1 MRHQELLLGPV
12 ASPPTVWRAL
22 SEITPAMLARVE
34 RARARAG
41 RHVGPLP
48 EGLPPR
54 SVAGGDLGEVV
65 VLENSETRLGAPRR
79 NSALPRR
86 APPMHPHVS
95 SCVVEGL
102 FVSRFTR
109 GIDLILSKG
118 HLRNEKVRG
127 SSPLSSTIQ

>member
-65 VLENSETRLGAPRR
+65 VTGELGDPPRSATQKLRLA
-79 NSALPRR
+79 
-86 APPMHPHVS
+86 
-95 SCVVEGL
+95 
-102 FVSRFTR
+102 
-109 GIDLILSKG
+109 
-118 HLRNEKVRG
+118 
-127 SSPLSSTIQ
+127 